1 MTISTRRLRAS
12 LPAVSAEK
20 EHANRKE
27 GESPYVVWLLVFL
40 PVAFLFAFHFVS
52 DMLARG

>member
-20 EHANRKE
+20 EHATRKE